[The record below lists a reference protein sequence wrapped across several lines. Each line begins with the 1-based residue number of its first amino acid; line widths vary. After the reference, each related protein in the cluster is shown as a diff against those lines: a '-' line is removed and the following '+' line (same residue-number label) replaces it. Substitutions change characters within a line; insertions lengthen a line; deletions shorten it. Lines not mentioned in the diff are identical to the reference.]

1 MSIAP
6 ESKFASSRAFAR
18 RARKVLA
25 FLVWLTRSGRV
36 GLERHRECQVWSF
49 SRATAS
55 VALEVSRRAPIRANR
70 SRLMQRWQA
79 GLFAVG
85 LLGVGAFAVWK
96 AGPSSGLTS
105 THSAAPSA
113 STAATATASASAT
126 AAPSA
131 AEPGGSANA
140 ASPGNEP
147 DEGFV
152 GADAGGAL
160 LLSGERPPALAAD
173 APKSVTWGVVLV
185 VYQGAQ
191 LAPATARS
199 REAALVLAKELAEVA
214 KTDFKAAVA
223 KGDKGSMDN
232 AGKMPRGVLEPAPE
246 FVLFSLK
253 KDEVSGPVDT
263 PRGFWIV
270 RRIE

>member
-1 MSIAP
+1 VSIAP
-6 ESKFASSRAFAR
+6 ESKLASSRAFAR
-18 RARKVLA
+18 RALKVLA
-25 FLVWLTRSGRV
+25 FLLQLTREDLV
-36 GLERHRECQVWSF
+36 HLKRHRERRTRSF
-49 SRATAS
+49 SRAIAS
-55 VALEVSRRAPIRANR
+55 TTFDVSQRARIRANR
-70 SRLMQRWQA
+70 CRPMQRWQA
-79 GLFAVG
+79 GLFAVC

-96 AGPSSGLTS
+96 AGPSSSVTS
-105 THSAAPSA
+105 TPNAAPSA
-113 STAATATASASAT
+113 SATASAAIASTAT
-126 AAPSA
+126 VPSL
-131 AEPGGSANA
+131 AEPVGVANA
-140 ASPGNEP
+140 ANPGNEL

-191 LAPATARS
+191 LAPTTARS